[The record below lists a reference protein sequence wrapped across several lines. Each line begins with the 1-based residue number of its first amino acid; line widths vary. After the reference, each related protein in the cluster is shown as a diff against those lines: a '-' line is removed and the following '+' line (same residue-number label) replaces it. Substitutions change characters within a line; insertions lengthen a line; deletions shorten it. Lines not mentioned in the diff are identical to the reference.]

1 MRKPAIVAAMAL
13 LMLFTTTC
21 KNAVATSERTQSQA
35 KNTAYLKNTPLTIHN
50 NLLAGQTQ
58 GVTAFYETGNNK
70 TVWINAN
77 DRKAIIAAVAD
88 AGSDGLMPEDYNL
101 NYLQNFESLTLV
113 SEEDCMR
120 YDLMLT
126 QSFSTLCSH
135 LFKGKLTPSKVY
147 HDWALTPKKFDANK
161 LLAEASEKHN
171 IADIINRCRPHHA
184 TYTALRNSLHYLN
197 GLPHDKGIAAISFT
211 KDVALNDS
219 TATVSLIKQRLA
231 YWGDLEKESAA
242 GNVFDK
248 ATQKAVKNFQARHGL
263 LVNGIVNKAT
273 AEALNTTQQQR
284 REQLIANLERWRWFP
299 YDFGERAVVINIPT
313 FSMSVLE
320 NGKDTLQTY
329 RVVVGKPDRRSP
341 VLHSVLNNLVINPTW
356 TVPPT
361 YLKKDLVPAALKD
374 TAHFAHLNMK
384 IMYKGEEIQVSEWDA
399 EKADH
404 YVYVQ
409 SPGDHNSLGRIKF
422 NFQNGFYV
430 YLHDTNHKEY
440 FNKGYRALSSGCV
453 RVENPFKL
461 AGYVLENE
469 KAGWTSDAVQKMV
482 ASNETQSIGLKK
494 TIHVHQLY
502 WTAWMDKDGLQ
513 FRPDIY
519 KLDKILYDKLSRKS

>member
-1 MRKPAIVAAMAL
+1 MRKPAIIAAMAL
-13 LMLFTTTC
+13 LTFFTTTC
-21 KNAVATSERTQSQA
+21 KNAVATSEKTPTQA
-35 KNTAYLKNTPLTIHN
+35 NTAHLKDTSLAFNE
-50 NLLAGQTQ
+50 NLLAEHSQE
-58 GVTAFYETGNNK
+58 VLAFYKANNNK
-70 TVWINAN
+70 TVWIKPE

-88 AGSDGLMPEDYNL
+88 AGSDGLLPEEYNL
-101 NYLQNFESLTLV
+101 HYLQNFESLKSV
-113 SEEDCMR
+113 SKEDCMR

-126 QSFSTLCSH
+126 ESVSKLCSH
-135 LFKGKLTPSKVY
+135 LFKGKLKPSQVY
-147 HDWALTPKKFDANK
+147 HDWALAPKKFDANK
-161 LLAEASEKHN
+161 LLSEAIEKHN
-171 IADIINRCRPHHA
+171 IPEIINRCRPRHA
-184 TYTALRNSLHYLN
+184 TYEALRNSLSYIN
-197 GLPHDKGIAAISFT
+197 SLPEDNIPAIAFT
-211 KDVALNDS
+211 KDITLNDS
-219 TATVSLIKQRLA
+219 AASVGIIKQRLV
-231 YWGDLEKESAA
+231 YWGDLDKESAT

-248 ATQKAVKNFQARHGL
+248 TTQNAVKKFQVRHGL
-263 LVNGIVNKAT
+263 STTGKVDKAT
-273 AEALNTTQQQR
+273 AETLNVTRQQR

-299 YDFGERAVVINIPT
+299 YDFGERAVVVNIPT
-313 FSMSVLE
+313 FSMCVLE

-384 IMYKGEEIQVSEWDA
+384 IMYKGEEIPVSEWDA

-440 FNKGYRALSSGCV
+440 FRKGYRALSSGCV
-453 RVENPFKL
+453 RIENPFKL

-469 KAGWTSDAVQKMV
+469 NAGWTSDAVQEMV

-519 KLDKILYDKLSRKS
+519 KLDKILYNKLSGKS